1 MPRIPVITRCRLQT
15 ADRIQNVDKV
25 QSVDCRLQSG
35 YKVQTENLKSF
46 FVWYVIKSSC
56 NLPSVTQSLFRDQ
69 LSRLFGSYE
78 NEDPENDD
86 LRRPYE
92 NEDALRKRRP
102 PTKTKPIT
110 KTKTPLRKRR
120 PITKTKTHNITFVDK
135 DYVHETHYENEDPY
149 GNLEFW
155 IWHVCNLLRN
165 ISTVEPHGAFNRTN
179 VVRIIIF
186 LSGICLF
193 CWQNADRDQNCSFDM
208 IYFRC

>member
-56 NLPSVTQSLFRDQ
+56 NLPSVTQSPFRDQ

-86 LRRPYE
+86 LRPPYE
-92 NEDALRKRRP
+92 DEDLLRKRRP

-120 PITKTKTHNITFVDK
+120 HMVLPLWIKIMFMRHTTKTKILTEILNSEFGTSVI
-135 DYVHETHYENEDPY
+135 YY
-149 GNLEFW
+149 G
-155 IWHVCNLLRN
+155 
-165 ISTVEPHGAFNRTN
+165 
-179 VVRIIIF
+179 IF
-186 LSGICLF
+186 
-193 CWQNADRDQNCSFDM
+193 QQ
-208 IYFRC
+208 

>member
-86 LRRPYE
+86 LRPPTKTKTRYENEDPLQKRNPLQKRRHPYE
-92 NEDALRKRRP
+92 NEDPSRKRRHIILP
-102 PTKTKPIT
+102 LWIKIMFMRHTTKTKILT
-110 KTKTPLRKRR
+110 EILNSEFGTSV
-120 PITKTKTHNITFVDK
+120 I
-135 DYVHETHYENEDPY
+135 YY
-149 GNLEFW
+149 G
-155 IWHVCNLLRN
+155 
-165 ISTVEPHGAFNRTN
+165 
-179 VVRIIIF
+179 IF
-186 LSGICLF
+186 
-193 CWQNADRDQNCSFDM
+193 QQ
-208 IYFRC
+208 